1 MDEKPN
7 GVTMPD
13 SKSRSTRITRIAL
26 IAVVI
31 IEAMAMVPLIIH
43 LANK

>member
-1 MDEKPN
+1 VPEPKHRDR
-7 GVTMPD
+7 
-13 SKSRSTRITRIAL
+13 SKRALKIAV

-31 IEAMAMVPLIIH
+31 IEAMAMVPLVIH